1 MRKSKNPRDRH
12 KDSNDD
18 YFGRSGGP
26 YGTGGP
32 DLGPRSYSAFVPSL
46 PLIEPTPPL
55 NWKPGDRTPQ
65 YSDIT
70 RVHPILR
77 NHADGQFLRNVIG
90 QAIDG
95 RLPRGLIL
103 PPAVWSGWH
112 HGDSPPDS
120 ESGFRLPPAFAA
132 SPYYDKIAHEMPLPT
147 RPADDRSRGRTD
159 ERPAVQVDEPQDAHP
174 SERSDEP
181 SIEGPEERPDEPSV
195 QPPEEDEDDDS
206 SSSSSDSS
214 DKTEVPH
221 NRQRRDDD
229 DDDDSSGG
237 PPPPTSSAGGNS
249 DPEPPVPD
257 SGDPR
262 ASRLSQ
268 ATTLCSW
275 QGTISGDYDQHPGY
289 HALGLA
295 LHRPSGI
302 PSFIAHA
309 PQRSSPLR
317 ASELPPKDD
326 APETS
331 SSQTRP
337 HLDEEVEAGQFIS
350 EAELFQD
357 DKFEAFPVPSLS
369 PTLCGSDSSLDSDSS
384 ERLERMSFQHLNE
397 RFTYHGEKLRQTWD
411 EMKDRELDLVMHS
424 IGCILP
430 ILLDVEKRMSSMAPP
445 SDTTETESPSQDSG
459 SEANDDTHFEVEGN
473 SLARHDS
480 LLGGTGKKR
489 KRFDAAETK
498 AGLEAVEEEAFPSTV
513 APEANG
519 KSLVLDAVKAPP
531 RARVLLPKEQSQVQ
545 EVRPSYEYSFVQEG
559 APAWD
564 GQVMFSDPVQ
574 KALRSSDG
582 QVIFGDSEEL
592 YMVTR

>member
-95 RLPRGLIL
+95 KLPRGLIL

-174 SERSDEP
+174 SERSDKP

-268 ATTLCSW
+268 ATTLC
-275 QGTISGDYDQHPGY
+275 
-289 HALGLA
+289 
-295 LHRPSGI
+295 
-302 PSFIAHA
+302 
-309 PQRSSPLR
+309 
-317 ASELPPKDD
+317 
-326 APETS
+326 
-331 SSQTRP
+331 
-337 HLDEEVEAGQFIS
+337 
-350 EAELFQD
+350 
-357 DKFEAFPVPSLS
+357 
-369 PTLCGSDSSLDSDSS
+369 
-384 ERLERMSFQHLNE
+384 
-397 RFTYHGEKLRQTWD
+397 
-411 EMKDRELDLVMHS
+411 
-424 IGCILP
+424 
-430 ILLDVEKRMSSMAPP
+430 
-445 SDTTETESPSQDSG
+445 
-459 SEANDDTHFEVEGN
+459 
-473 SLARHDS
+473 
-480 LLGGTGKKR
+480 
-489 KRFDAAETK
+489 
-498 AGLEAVEEEAFPSTV
+498 
-513 APEANG
+513 
-519 KSLVLDAVKAPP
+519 
-531 RARVLLPKEQSQVQ
+531 
-545 EVRPSYEYSFVQEG
+545 
-559 APAWD
+559 
-564 GQVMFSDPVQ
+564 
-574 KALRSSDG
+574 
-582 QVIFGDSEEL
+582 
-592 YMVTR
+592 